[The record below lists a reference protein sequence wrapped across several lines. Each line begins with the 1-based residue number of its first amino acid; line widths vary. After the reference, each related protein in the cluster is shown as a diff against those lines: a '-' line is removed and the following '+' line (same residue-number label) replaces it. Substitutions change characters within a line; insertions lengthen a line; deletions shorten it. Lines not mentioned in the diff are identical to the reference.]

1 MSQEFEK
8 TGGMRRKIKFS
19 READHE
25 TPTTS
30 RRENILKSVV
40 VTVFILAALI
50 IIFKRVNIPKTKR
63 ASANERKLTPAER
76 ERIRKFNRYS
86 SVGYF
91 HEGYARAEKNGKYGF
106 VDKNGNEIIP
116 PKYEWVGQFKE
127 GVARVFTN
135 DKAGYVEKKG
145 KTVIPEKYDDAWEF
159 SQGFAKVMVLK
170 KAEGKTVQH
179 FGFVNKKGVEVVPAI
194 YEDAQSFYE
203 GLAAVRKDKKW
214 GYINTKGQVL
224 IPFQYKEAQSFY
236 DGFAQVND
244 EEGEP
249 YFISK
254 AGDRYD
260 NFRHYVD
267 GAAAVMRKGK
277 WGFIDE
283 AGKLI
288 INFRYDEVRDFK
300 KGYVQV
306 RIGEK
311 RFYINKEGKRLKG

>member
-8 TGGMRRKIKFS
+8 TGGMKRKIKFS

-25 TPTTS
+25 APKTS
-30 RRENILKSVV
+30 RKEDIFKSVV
-40 VTVFILAALI
+40 VTAFILVALV

-63 ASANERKLTPAER
+63 ASTNERKLTPAER

-106 VDKNGNEIIP
+106 VDKDGNEIIP

-127 GVARVFTN
+127 GVVRVFTN
-135 DKAGYVEKKG
+135 DKAGYVEKEG

-159 SQGFAKVMVLK
+159 SQGLAKVMVLK
-170 KAEGKTVQH
+170 EIDDKKIER
-179 FGFVNKKGVEVVPAI
+179 FGYVNKQGIEVVPAI
-194 YEDAQSFYE
+194 YQDAQSFYE
-203 GLAAVRKDKKW
+203 GLAAVRQDKKW
-214 GYINTKGQVL
+214 GYINAKGHVL

-236 DGFAQVND
+236 EGFALVKG
-244 EEGEP
+244 EEGKP
-249 YFISK
+249 FFISK
-254 AGDRYD
+254 SGQKYD
-260 NFRHYVD
+260 DFRPYVD

-277 WGFIDE
+277 WGFIDNS
-283 AGKLI
+283 GKLI
-288 INFRYDEVRDFK
+288 IDFKYDEVRDFK

-306 RIGEK
+306 RIGKK